1 MMKSTVKKTVSVIT
15 VLCILVSAFCV
26 ITGTAGAASNDRVKM
41 YSAETYFCKY
51 GITGTYVYVQTKDN
65 ASNQQVTVHY
75 NYLKGQAWQDSDAEY
90 FTTLADGSKLWK
102 AYITS
107 YNTEYAIKYVA
118 DGVTIWDNNN
128 GKNYTTEQIGEAPV
142 TALRTNNFYNGS
154 FTVNASLKN
163 LAYEKD
169 VKVRYTTNSWASYKE
184 APLHYVTTGSDGN
197 ELWTVNV
204 RDTWNADSFEYC
216 ISYTVNGNTY
226 WANNFGE
233 NYNASFRIYP

>member
-26 ITGTAGAASNDRVKM
+26 ITGAAGAASNDRVKM

-75 NYLKGQAWQDSDAEY
+75 NYLKGQDWMDTDAEY
-90 FTTLADGSKLWK
+90 FTTLNDGSKLWK
-102 AYITS
+102 AYINS

-128 GKNYTTEQIGEAPV
+128 GKTSTTEKIGTAPI
-142 TALRTNNFYNGS
+142 TALRTNNFYGS
-154 FTVNASLKN
+154 FTVNANLKN
-163 LAYEKD
+163 FAYEKD
-169 VKVRYTTNSWASYKE
+169 VKVRYTTDGWASFKDV
-184 APLHYVTTGSDGN
+184 PMHYVSTGADGN
-197 ELWTVNV
+197 ELWSATVN
-204 RDTWNADSFEYC
+204 DTWNTGSFQYC
-216 ISYTVNGNTY
+216 ISYTANGNTY
-226 WANNFGE
+226 WANNFGA
-233 NYNASFRIYP
+233 NYDATYRVYP